1 MRFAVPVF
9 PGTSGEMDCAKAIRE
24 ILDRPVDLVW
34 HKEQDLEA
42 YDAILLPGGF
52 SYGDYLR
59 TGALARFSP
68 VMESV
73 KEAAE
78 KGKLI
83 LGIGNG
89 FQILLEAGLL
99 PGAMQRN
106 DHLQFRCG
114 IQTLQVVNHQLA
126 FTGLYEAGEEIRLPI
141 AHGEGNYT
149 CDEETLKD
157 LEREGRIVF
166 RYSGENPDGSL
177 AGIAGIVNQR
187 GNVLGLMPH
196 PERAIH
202 EWMGSTDGVRM
213 FQSMLRYWEGM
224 YGAA

>member
-9 PGTSGEMDCAKAIRE
+9 PGTSCERDCAKAIRE

-34 HKEQDLEA
+34 HEEQDLDA

-59 TGALARFSP
+59 RGALARFSP

-106 DHLQFRCG
+106 DHLQFRCAF
-114 IQTLQVVNHQLA
+114 QTLQVVNHQLP

-141 AHGEGNYT
+141 AHGEGNYF
-149 CDEETLKD
+149 CDEETLEK
-157 LEREGRIVF
+157 LEGEGRIVF